1 MKYKAV
7 LFDMDGTV
15 LDTLQDLTD
24 SVNYT
29 LAHFG
34 MPQRSKAEVCSF
46 TGNAALRLIQL
57 SVPEGSSDELVDE
70 VLAFYKPYYNEHCL
84 IKTCPYGGIPELMKE
99 LKDKGLKLAVISNK
113 PHQTVCE
120 LSNVFFTGLL
130 DISVGDEPSL
140 RKRKPAPDSL
150 FTAARQFGLDI
161 SECVYVGDS
170 EVDVLTARNAGMD
183 CIAVSWGFRSR
194 GQLIEAGASLIVD
207 SVAELR
213 QQLL

>member
-15 LDTLQDLTD
+15 LDTLQDLAD
-24 SVNYT
+24 SVNHT

-34 MPQRSKAEVCSF
+34 MPLRSTEEVCSF

-57 SVPEGSSDELVDE
+57 SVPEGSSDELVSE
-70 VLAFYKPYYNEHCL
+70 VLDYYKPYYNEHCL
-84 IKTCPYGGIPELMKE
+84 IKTCPYEGIPGLLGE
-99 LKDKGLKLAVISNK
+99 LKAAGYKLAVISNK
-113 PHQTVCE
+113 PHMTVCE
-120 LSNVFFTGLL
+120 LSGVFFKGLL

-150 FTAARQFGLDI
+150 FSAVKEFGLDI

-170 EVDVLTARNAGMD
+170 EVDVLTARNAGMER
-183 CIAVSWGFRSR
+183 AVSCFAHL
-194 GQLIEAGASLIVD
+194 QIVN
-207 SVAELR
+207 
-213 QQLL
+213 